1 LNGIQIFSVNFLRY
15 SLLTVYFLALYFFD
29 TVTVTVDRPLSDLG
43 MVWGVMYTAAKN
55 KLKIARNSLTF
66 VILS

>member
-1 LNGIQIFSVNFLRY
+1 M
-15 SLLTVYFLALYFFD
+15 LTVYFLALYFFVG
-29 TVTVTVDRPLSDLG
+29 VTVTRDRPLSDLW

-55 KLKIARNSLTF
+55 KLKTARNSLTF